1 MISTK
6 HLHKVAPKMN
16 SLRRNSAKPSE
27 KAGRIQHLVQIGFD
41 TQITKRNLTEEGRAE
56 LYTIYQESFD
66 KCYIPKDWKKHR
78 ERSPQDEW
86 VLHPHNAK
94 HCWEA
99 HGMLCCQEI
108 CQRPQ
113 GQGDTLCKW
122 GGGWGSDQEN
132 ACGENA
138 AAFTYDVYKGFQRK
152 EQTEA
157 VAIDLEDAH
166 NRVQFK
172 LLMNLLIQYGNSGY
186 AAWKLELC
194 SSSAHNGPT
203 TRITTLA
210 SLIQCLHQRPGR
222 SEPKWTQQDSHTGR

>member
-1 MISTK
+1 MYWVISTK

-122 GGGWGSDQEN
+122 GGGWGVGVWPGKCMWGKCSCIYIWCVQRIPEERTN
-132 ACGENA
+132 RGCGNWSR
-138 AAFTYDVYKGFQRK
+138 G
-152 EQTEA
+152 
-157 VAIDLEDAH
+157 
-166 NRVQFK
+166 
-172 LLMNLLIQYGNSGY
+172 
-186 AAWKLELC
+186 C
-194 SSSAHNGPT
+194 S
-203 TRITTLA
+203 
-210 SLIQCLHQRPGR
+210 
-222 SEPKWTQQDSHTGR
+222 QQSPV